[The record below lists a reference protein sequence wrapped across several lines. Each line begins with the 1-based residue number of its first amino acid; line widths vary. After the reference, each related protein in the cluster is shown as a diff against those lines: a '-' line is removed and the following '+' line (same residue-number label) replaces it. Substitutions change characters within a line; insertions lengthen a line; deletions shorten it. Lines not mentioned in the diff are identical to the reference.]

1 MSLRGLTEAL
11 LLVFTVTT
19 ASAIGGDENSAGRW
33 NQFRGNPRLT
43 GVASSQLP
51 EELKLLWTYEAGEAV
66 ESSAAVVDGVVYVAS
81 SYPGEL
87 VALNLED
94 GTVRW
99 KYPVGEEG
107 FGESSPAVGGGVVY
121 IGDLAGV
128 LHAVSADSGE
138 ALWTFQTEGEIK
150 SSPVL
155 VEDKVLVGSYDEQL
169 YGLVAKTGELLWKLQ
184 TQGYIHGTP
193 AVNEG
198 IAYITGCDAVL
209 RGVQISDGK
218 QVSETDSGAYT
229 GASPAI
235 VDGMA
240 YYGTFNNEV
249 LAIDLNEKKLVWRY
263 EHPTRHFPFYS
274 SAAVIDRKV
283 VLGGRDKMVHCLSAE
298 TGEALWTFRT
308 NSRVESSPAV
318 TGGRVYIG
326 SNDGRLYVL
335 DLESGEKLWEFN
347 AGAPL
352 SASPAIASGRLVIG
366 SLDGRVYCFGK

>member
-1 MSLRGLTEAL
+1 MNLRGLTRAVL
-11 LLVFTVTT
+11 LFFVV
-19 ASAIGGDENSAGRW
+19 APAMGEDQESSDNWS
-33 NQFRGNPRLT
+33 QFRGNPRLT
-43 GVASSQLP
+43 GVASTTLP
-51 EELKLLWTYEAGEAV
+51 ADLKLLWTYEAGEAV

-87 VALNLED
+87 VALDLKD
-94 GTVRW
+94 GAVRW

-107 FGESSPAVGGGVVY
+107 FGESSPAVHDGVVY
-121 IGDLAGV
+121 IGDLAGI
-128 LHAVSADSGE
+128 LHAVSADSGK
-138 ALWTFQTEGEIK
+138 ALWTLQTEGEIK
-150 SSPVL
+150 SSPV
-155 VEDKVLVGSYDEQL
+155 VVGDKVLLGSYDEQL

-193 AVNEG
+193 AVHEG
-198 IAYITGCDAVL
+198 VAYVTGCDAVL
-209 RGVQISDGK
+209 RGVQISDGR
-218 QVSETDSGAYT
+218 QVSETNSGAYT

-249 LAIDLNEKKLVWRY
+249 LAVDLSEKKLVWRY

-274 SAAVIDRKV
+274 SAAVISGKV
-283 VLGGRDKMVHCLSAE
+283 VLGGRDKMVHCLSTE

-308 NSRVESSPAV
+308 SSRVESSPAV
-318 TGGRVYIG
+318 AGGRVYIG